1 MNISSVSIAHIN
13 LSQKDKAWRISLGTI
28 AETLT
33 TLIRLETDTGAV
45 GYGAAPIGAQL
56 ISGESHASSEVF
68 LRAASTILRGSD
80 PLDRNAAMAAVS
92 GLMAGNARAKAGV
105 DAALGDLAARILKVP
120 LVTLFGGAVRDSIP
134 VIRIVAIAEPD
145 KMAKAAS
152 DVVGA
157 GFRYLK
163 LKMSGELQAD
173 IDRVGAVREKCG
185 SDIHLTI
192 DANQA
197 YTAASAVILLRAIEE
212 FSVDMAEQPVD
223 ADDFAGLAT
232 VRAKCRIPILADE
245 SIRSIGDALRLI
257 QMGAADFMSIKVGHL
272 GGFGAAILAAVA
284 VGI

>member
-56 ISGESHASSEVF
+56 ISGKSHASSEVF

-120 LVTLFGGAVRDSIP
+120 LVTLFGGAVRDSFP
-134 VIRIVAIAEPD
+134 GNQD
-145 KMAKAAS
+145 
-152 DVVGA
+152 
-157 GFRYLK
+157 
-163 LKMSGELQAD
+163 
-173 IDRVGAVREKCG
+173 CG
-185 SDIHLTI
+185 NRRT
-192 DANQA
+192 
-197 YTAASAVILLRAIEE
+197 
-212 FSVDMAEQPVD
+212 
-223 ADDFAGLAT
+223 
-232 VRAKCRIPILADE
+232 
-245 SIRSIGDALRLI
+245 
-257 QMGAADFMSIKVGHL
+257 
-272 GGFGAAILAAVA
+272 
-284 VGI
+284 